1 MEKRKLSNTDLEV
14 SSLCLGTM
22 NFGQQC
28 DEANAHEQ
36 MDYAVSRGMN
46 FLDTAE
52 VYPIPPEKEKQGRT
66 ETYIGNWLKKSGK
79 RKDLIIA
86 TKVAPARQAA
96 TVIQTRDASLG
107 LTRKSIL
114 EAVEGS
120 LQRLQTDYIDLYQ
133 IHSPER
139 DSNFFGVRG
148 VQELQRPGIASIEE
162 TLETLGEIVK
172 SGKVRYI
179 GVSNETPWGVSEY
192 LRLWRERSLP
202 RIVSIQNQ
210 YSLLNRTFEI
220 GLSEMC
226 LRENIAG
233 LPYSTLG
240 MGVLTGKYL
249 GGAKPPGARFT
260 LYERN
265 RMRYNPPHAQPVIER
280 YVQIAKDAGITPG
293 QLALVFAR
301 TRAFHTS
308 VIIAGT
314 TLEQLKED
322 IDSADMTLSPE
333 TLKAINAVYTEMP
346 DPTC

>member
-1 MEKRKLSNTDLEV
+1 MEMRKLSSTDVQV

-28 DEANAHEQ
+28 NEANAHEQ
-36 MDYAVSRGMN
+36 MDYAISRGIN
-46 FLDTAE
+46 FFDTAE
-52 VYPIPPEKEKQGRT
+52 VYPIPPEPEKQGRT
-66 ETYIGNWLKKSGK
+66 ETYIGNWFKKTGK
-79 RKDLIIA
+79 RKDIVLA

-96 TVIQTRDASLG
+96 SVIRTRDAGLG

-133 IHSPER
+133 VHSPER

-162 TLETLGEIVK
+162 TLETLGEVVK
-172 SGKVRYI
+172 SGKVRHI

-192 LRLWRERSLP
+192 LRLSREKNLP

-210 YSLLNRTFEI
+210 YSLMNRTFEI

-233 LPYSTLG
+233 LPYSTLS

-249 GGAKPPGARFT
+249 DGAKPAGARFT
-260 LYERN
+260 IYERN
-265 RMRYNPPHAQPVIER
+265 RMRYNPPHAQIAVER
-280 YVQIAKDAGITPG
+280 YVQIAKDAGMTPA
-293 QLALVFAR
+293 QLALAFAR

-308 VIIAGT
+308 VIIAAT
-314 TLEQLKED
+314 TMEQLEED
-322 IDSADMTLSPE
+322 IDSANMTLTPE
-333 TLKAINAVYTEMP
+333 TLAAITTVHTEIP